1 MNDFG
6 NLFYYNPL
14 PNWVYDIA
22 TFGILDVNQAAMDLY
37 GYDRKEFLA
46 LSLMELATQDEA
58 HTIEACHENIGQEK
72 GSIPFGT
79 FTHKKKNGKEIRV
92 EIIGHKVDFQNRKCI
107 MAVCQEITQ
116 KEQQYLALQQSEK
129 RLETA
134 SEIAKLGY
142 WKFDIHSGSL
152 SWTDKVYEIWGR
164 DKNEFEVTFD
174 AFYHSIHPDDRE
186 LFELEQETALSGQ
199 AEMDFVHRIF
209 LPDDSIRWVRE
220 QGRLN
225 RNAEGEPISFEGT
238 VQDITAQ
245 REEEQRLKLL
255 ESVVTH
261 ANDAV
266 MITDAGPLE
275 EQDPKIVYVNRAF
288 TQMTGYKPE
297 EVIGRTP
304 DILRGPKT
312 DRNELER
319 FYKTLTKGDSC
330 EVIITN
336 YRKNGSPF
344 WINIAASPVK
354 DIKGTI
360 SHYIA
365 IQRDVSSKIN
375 AQLEKDFLAKIST
388 TFKEKESLG
397 SSLKQI
403 CKLVCLYGDFT
414 FCEVW
419 LPSTHKNSLR
429 FAAMYGK
436 DTAGKTFY
444 QHSKDVKEFEFGHG
458 LPGTVWKTKQSALW
472 GNIDR
477 NNLFTRKNA
486 AKESGIKSV
495 LGIPLKHQG
504 NIVGVLAVG
513 TPENEKLFKAHY
525 PVLSNLEDYL
535 GSEINRKRL
544 EEDLTYLFETLP
556 DLICLFDFNGDF
568 LKINKAGCDILGYD
582 EAEIV
587 GNSFHKFIHEEDRGI
602 SDELVQKI
610 TDGQETFEIEN
621 RYITKTGNLV
631 WLSWHCTVVM
641 DEGVVYATAK
651 DITKAKKLQEV
662 VTDASRLAKIG
673 GWEID
678 MINEKLTWS
687 DGVHQIYET
696 DPQSYEP
703 ELEHAIDFYKEDHR
717 EKVKTAV
724 SLAMEKGEA
733 FDYEAAF
740 ISAKGNEKWVKAM
753 GQAETVNGKC
763 IRLYGS
769 FQDITQ
775 LKEAEH
781 RLLALSNDLPGVTFQ
796 YYLYPDGTDKM
807 HSVSQKAYEIYNLT
821 PEQCEENSHLI
832 WDQVKKGGDYEALM
846 QDIEK
851 SLETLTQWHSQW
863 RYVLPN
869 GTVRWHE
876 GYGTPYKLADGT
888 VLFNSMIFDITDEVK
903 LTHLLEETSELSKI
917 GSWEMD
923 LLAEPGSD
931 AMYWSPMVR
940 KIIEVDEDYDASL
953 SGGLEF
959 YTPESRPIVEKG
971 VEELIEK
978 GTEYDKEVLLKTS
991 SGKEKWVR
999 IIGKSER
1006 ANGVCTKIY
1015 GSIQDIHAMKTT
1027 QLQLQEILG
1036 SISDAFYA
1044 VDKDWNFT
1052 FFNKEAENLLGKKS
1066 DEVLGKSLWELF
1078 SPTLGT
1084 ELETVYK
1091 RVAKKGKAESFE
1103 YFYPGNGLW
1112 YEINTYPSNGGVSVY
1127 FKNIDERKKAAAA
1140 LESAYQEKNMILESI
1155 GDAFFAMKEDFTVT
1169 YWNKTAERFLGVK
1182 REDLIGKNLWDV
1194 FPDAVDL
1201 PSYTNYNKVLKTREP
1216 ISFEDYYGLWL
1227 EVNAYPS
1234 EEGISV
1240 FFRDITQRKK
1250 ANEKILH
1257 KTKQLDIIAEM
1268 NSELLNYDDWFKVIE
1283 KAFGKVGE
1291 CVKVDR
1297 IYYFQN
1303 SFNEETGEMETSQRL
1318 EWNSKEVPSQ
1328 INNPELQRIPFSKIQ
1343 DFVEPLTHKKPF
1355 VAIVREMQDTETKR
1369 MFLEQGIKSI
1379 LVLPIFINKAFWGFI
1394 GFDDCHD
1401 ERNWTYDDISFLR
1414 TITSNLS
1421 TAIETSMT
1429 NKELERS
1436 YAEKNQILES
1446 IGDAFFAVEKD
1457 WTVTYWN
1464 KQAEEVLGKKRKDI
1478 VGKKLWDE
1486 YADAVELEFYAQYQK
1501 AMATGKIVTFEE
1513 FYPTLGKWFE
1523 VSAYPSNE
1531 GLSVYFKDITL
1542 RKETDIQILQA
1553 NERFEKVAQATTDA
1567 IWDWDIENKVFH
1579 RSDGFEKLFGHKV
1592 KKCLDE
1598 SKVWKDSFHPDDL
1611 PKIQSSLKKSLQ
1623 DPSKEFWKKEYR
1635 IIHEDG
1641 EVKTVIDKGA
1651 IIRNES
1657 GEAIRMVGAITDISE
1672 RIRHERELEELN
1684 EALKKN
1690 IKDLEITNDQLE
1702 QFAFIASHDLQEPL
1716 RMITSFLNQLHR
1728 KYSGQLD
1735 EKADQYIHFATDGA
1749 KRMKQIILDLLEY
1762 SRAGRLDENPE
1773 TIDLNKLIEEYV
1785 VLRSRLIKE
1794 KSVKIV
1800 KGNFPEV
1807 TCFKAPL
1814 TQTLHCLL
1822 DNAIKYSKEGVPPVI
1837 KIAVSDKK
1845 NHWQVKIKDNG
1856 IGIDPDFFDK
1866 VFIIFQ
1872 RLHDRDTYG
1881 GTGMGLAI
1889 SKKNV
1894 ESWGGKIWLES
1905 KPGKGSAFYFTIN
1918 KNKS

>member
-1 MNDFG
+1 MNDYG
-6 NLFYYNPL
+6 NLFYHNPL
-14 PNWVYDIA
+14 PNLIYDIV

-37 GYDRKEFLA
+37 GYHRKEFLA

-58 HTIEACHENIGQEK
+58 HNIESCHENIAQEK

-79 FTHKKKNGKEIRV
+79 FTHKKKNGEKIRV
-92 EIIGHKVDFQNRKCI
+92 DIIGRKVNFQNRKCI
-107 MAVCQEITQ
+107 MAVCQDVTQ
-116 KEQQYLALQQSEK
+116 KEQQYVALQQSEI

-134 SEIAKLGY
+134 SKIAKLGY

-164 DKNEFEVTFD
+164 DKNEFQVTFD
-174 AFYHSIHPDDRE
+174 AFYNSIHPDDRE

-209 LPDDSIRWVRE
+209 LPDGRIRWVRE

-225 RNAEGEPISFEGT
+225 RNTEGEPISFEGT

-297 EVIGRTP
+297 EVIGKTP

-319 FYKTLTKGDSC
+319 LYKTLINGDSC
-330 EVIITN
+330 EIIITN

-375 AQLEKDFLAKIST
+375 AQLEKDFLAKISA
-388 TFKEKESLG
+388 TFKEKLSLG
-397 SSLKQI
+397 SSLKQV
-403 CKLVCLYGDFT
+403 CKLVTIYGDFT

-429 FAAMYGK
+429 FAAMYGN
-436 DTAGKTFY
+436 DETGKTFY
-444 QHSKDVKEFEFGHG
+444 QHSKDVKEMGLGDG
-458 LPGTVWKTKQSALW
+458 LPGTVWKTKQSVLW
-472 GNIDR
+472 GNIDH
-477 NNLFTRKNA
+477 NNLFVRKKA
-486 AKESGIKSV
+486 AQQSGVKSV

-513 TPENEKLFKAHY
+513 TSENEKLFKAHY
-525 PVLSNLEDYL
+525 PVLSKLEDYL

-544 EEDLTYLFETLP
+544 EEDLTHLFETLP
-556 DLICLFDFNGDF
+556 DLICLLDFKGNF
-568 LKINKAGCDILGYD
+568 LKMNKVGCDILGYE

-587 GNSFHKFIHEEDRGI
+587 GNSFHKFIHEEDRKI
-602 SDELVQKI
+602 SDELIQKI
-610 TDGQETFEIEN
+610 TDRQETFEIEN

-631 WLSWHCTVVM
+631 WLSWYCKVVM

-662 VTDASRLAKIG
+662 ISDASRLAKIG

-696 DPQSYEP
+696 DPQSYKP

-753 GQAETVNGKC
+753 GQAEMAHGKC

-781 RLLALSNDLPGVTFQ
+781 RIQSITNDLPGVTFQ
-796 YYLYPDGTDKM
+796 YIVYPDGTDKLA
-807 HSVSQKAYEIYNLT
+807 SVSQKSTEIWGMSPEECERDTAPVWEQIREGGAYEKLQGEI
-821 PEQCEENSHLI
+821 QNS
-832 WDQVKKGGDYEALM
+832 
-846 QDIEK
+846 IETF
-851 SLETLTQWHSQW
+851 SQWHSRW
-863 RYVLPN
+863 TSILPN
-869 GTVRWHE
+869 GKLRWHE
-876 GYGTPYKLADGT
+876 GYGTPYKLGDGT

-931 AMYWSPMVR
+931 SMYWSPMVR

-959 YTPESRPIVEKG
+959 YTPESRPIVENGIK
-971 VEELIEK
+971 ELIETGK
-978 GTEYDKEVLLKTS
+978 EYDEEVLLKTS
-991 SGKEKWVR
+991 SGMEKWVR

-1006 ANGVCTKIY
+1006 ANGMCAKIY

-1066 DEVLGKSLWELF
+1066 DEVLGRNIWGLF

-1084 ELETVYK
+1084 ELETVYR

-1103 YFYPGNGLW
+1103 YRYPGNGFW

-1169 YWNKTAERFLGVK
+1169 YWNKTAERLLGVK
-1182 REDLIGKNLWDV
+1182 REELIGKNLWDV

-1201 PSYTNYNKVLKTREP
+1201 PSYTNYNKVLQTKKP

-1240 FFRDITQRKK
+1240 FFRDITQKKK
-1250 ANEKILH
+1250 ADEKIQR
-1257 KTKQLDIIAEM
+1257 KTEQLNIIAEM
-1268 NSELLNYDDWFKVIE
+1268 NKDLLNYDDWFKIIE
-1283 KAFGKVGE
+1283 KVFAKVGQ
-1291 CVKVDR
+1291 CIKVDR
-1297 IYYFQN
+1297 VYYFQN
-1303 SFNEETGEMETSQRL
+1303 SLNEKTRELETNQRL
-1318 EWNSKEVPSQ
+1318 EWSSEKVHSQ
-1328 INNPELQRIPFSKIQ
+1328 INNPKLQSIPFSDIQ
-1343 DFVEPLTHKKPF
+1343 DFLEPLTSNKQF
-1355 VAIVREMQDTETKR
+1355 RAIVSEMQDTKTKKLL
-1369 MFLEQGIKSI
+1369 LEQDIKAI
-1379 LVLPIFINKAFWGFI
+1379 LVLPIFINTSFWGFI
-1394 GFDDCHD
+1394 GLDDCHS
-1401 ERNWTYDDISFLR
+1401 ERDWSHEDISFLN
-1414 TITSNLS
+1414 TVTNNLS
-1421 TAIETSMT
+1421 TAIETSIT
-1429 NKELERS
+1429 NKELEHS
-1436 YAEKNQILES
+1436 YAELNKSKKIYQDLFDFSPQPMWIYDPQTLYFLNVNNAAITKYGYTLDEFKEMTIKDIRPKAHIEFLEKS
-1446 IGDAFFAVEKD
+1446 LKER
-1457 WTVTYWN
+1457 
-1464 KQAEEVLGKKRKDI
+1464 QRKKRDSYAGIFFHTLKSGETICVEIYSNDI
-1478 VGKKLWDE
+1478 EYEGRTVRLVLASDITDKQEYVSTIETQNKKLRDIAWTQSHVVRAPLSRLLGIINLLDLE
-1486 YADAVELEFYAQYQK
+1486 PDDSDDVPFLLEQVKLSGEELDRIVQ
-1501 AMATGKIVTFEE
+1501 KIVAETR
-1513 FYPTLGKWFE
+1513 LM
-1523 VSAYPSNE
+1523 
-1531 GLSVYFKDITL
+1531 DI
-1542 RKETDIQILQA
+1542 K
-1553 NERFEKVAQATTDA
+1553 
-1567 IWDWDIENKVFH
+1567 
-1579 RSDGFEKLFGHKV
+1579 
-1592 KKCLDE
+1592 
-1598 SKVWKDSFHPDDL
+1598 
-1611 PKIQSSLKKSLQ
+1611 
-1623 DPSKEFWKKEYR
+1623 
-1635 IIHEDG
+1635 
-1641 EVKTVIDKGA
+1641 
-1651 IIRNES
+1651 
-1657 GEAIRMVGAITDISE
+1657 
-1672 RIRHERELEELN
+1672 
-1684 EALKKN
+1684 ALTK
-1690 IKDLEITNDQLE
+1690 
-1702 QFAFIASHDLQEPL
+1702 
-1716 RMITSFLNQLHR
+1716 
-1728 KYSGQLD
+1728 
-1735 EKADQYIHFATDGA
+1735 
-1749 KRMKQIILDLLEY
+1749 
-1762 SRAGRLDENPE
+1762 
-1773 TIDLNKLIEEYV
+1773 
-1785 VLRSRLIKE
+1785 
-1794 KSVKIV
+1794 
-1800 KGNFPEV
+1800 
-1807 TCFKAPL
+1807 
-1814 TQTLHCLL
+1814 
-1822 DNAIKYSKEGVPPVI
+1822 
-1837 KIAVSDKK
+1837 
-1845 NHWQVKIKDNG
+1845 
-1856 IGIDPDFFDK
+1856 
-1866 VFIIFQ
+1866 
-1872 RLHDRDTYG
+1872 
-1881 GTGMGLAI
+1881 
-1889 SKKNV
+1889 
-1894 ESWGGKIWLES
+1894 
-1905 KPGKGSAFYFTIN
+1905 
-1918 KNKS
+1918 